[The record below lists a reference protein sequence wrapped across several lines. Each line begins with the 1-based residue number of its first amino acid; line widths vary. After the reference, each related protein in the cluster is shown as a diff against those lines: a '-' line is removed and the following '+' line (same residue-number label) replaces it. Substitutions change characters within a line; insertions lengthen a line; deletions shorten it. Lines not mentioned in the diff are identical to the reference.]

1 MREKC
6 ALEKGE
12 LSRGMVSRA
21 VLFVA
26 GVCVIFGSFMYGRI
40 IAAHYRDTI
49 EVTAATIYDDIA
61 EMVEEGREYLYEVL
75 GLAENPK

>member
-1 MREKC
+1 M
-6 ALEKGE
+6 EKGE

-61 EMVEEGREYLYEVL
+61 EIVEEGKEYLYEVL

>member
-1 MREKC
+1 MGEKC

-21 VLFVA
+21 VLFVT

-61 EMVEEGREYLYEVL
+61 EIVEEGREYLYEVL

>member
-1 MREKC
+1 MREKH
-6 ALEKGE
+6 ALEKG
-12 LSRGMVSRA
+12 LLIRGLVSRG
-21 VLFVA
+21 VLFAA
-26 GVCVIFGSFMYGRI
+26 GLSIIFGSFMYGRI

-61 EMVEEGREYLYEVL
+61 EIVEEGREYLYEVL

>member
-1 MREKC
+1 MEKC
-6 ALEKGE
+6 E

>member
-1 MREKC
+1 M
-6 ALEKGE
+6 EKGE

-49 EVTAATIYDDIA
+49 DVTAATIYDDIA
-61 EMVEEGREYLYEVL
+61 EIVEEGREYLYEVL